1 MLAHKRRIKRIIEKS
16 LEDRSNLQVNL
27 CSSSARESLAD
38 YIVEKLNMRFNFTIK
53 PFLPILDTIDNDAD
67 EGFGD

>member
-27 CSSSARESLAD
+27 CSSSTRESLAD
-38 YIVEKLNMRFNFTIK
+38 YIVEKLNMRFNFTVK
-53 PFLPILDTIDNDAD
+53 PFLPITDTIDNDME